1 MISLHLQLGLIVL
14 NIGLLFLLLES
25 IRKYKLEL
33 KYTLMWLILNSASLV
48 VAIFPK
54 ILFFISDN
62 IYIETPVNALYLLS
76 FVVVFIILYSNTVII
91 SQLSNQ
97 TRKLTQEVGLLKN
110 ELEQVKKT
118 NSGIKKEVSRVF
130 YE

>member
-118 NSGIKKEVSRVF
+118 NSGIKQEVSRVF